1 MFFIFTLHF
10 YFFLTCCICEIQ
22 YSDLWVDVHSMKTLR
37 VIKEGLNI
45 SNWAPVQNALPLR
58 ETCAIKT
65 SLNLQPSISLAQQGQ
80 KLKVKNNSCSPE
92 RHERKQGE
100 EKAKALTGQR
110 KEGEEDNDKQ
120 RGRNDE
126 RGEAARGKG
135 SRARWRWTQRSVQWG
150 GEEVWII
157 WLSYFF
163 LSILFLDF
171 HFLPIIQPLR
181 MFSCWCHQ
189 TQTQNTANPRWTHS
203 VPACTA
209 VRLRLKRQQHDA
221 YTYRT
226 TTASQVHTHRHNTTG
241 VSTFISMNKVW
252 LQPAQRQQSFMF
264 LLICTPQVWSIEFT
278 DRAVCQWA
286 QQVQLQLITNVSRKQ
301 DNGH

>member
-1 MFFIFTLHF
+1 MCTVWKH
-10 YFFLTCCICEIQ
+10 
-22 YSDLWVDVHSMKTLR
+22 R

-92 RHERKQGE
+92 RRERKQGE
-100 EKAKALTGQR
+100 EKAKALTGHR

-126 RGEAARGKG
+126 QGEAARG
-135 SRARWRWTQRSVQWG
+135 SSARWRWTQRSVQWG

-221 YTYRT
+221 HTYRT

-241 VSTFISMNKVW
+241 VSTFVSMNKVW

>member
-1 MFFIFTLHF
+1 M
-10 YFFLTCCICEIQ
+10 
-22 YSDLWVDVHSMKTLR
+22 R
-37 VIKEGLNI
+37 GN
-45 SNWAPVQNALPLR
+45 R
-58 ETCAIKT
+58 ERR
-65 SLNLQPSISLAQQGQ
+65 
-80 KLKVKNNSCSPE
+80 KLKHWRGKE
-92 RHERKQGE
+92 RR
-100 EKAKALTGQR
+100 
-110 KEGEEDNDKQ
+110 EEDNDKQ

-189 TQTQNTANPRWTHS
+189 TQTQNTANPDGPILS
-203 VPACTA
+203 
-209 VRLRLKRQQHDA
+209 QHALQSGFVWKDSSMMQD
-221 YTYRT
+221 TYRT

-252 LQPAQRQQSFMF
+252 LQPAQWQQSFMF

-301 DNGH
+301 DKGH

>member
-10 YFFLTCCICEIQ
+10 YFCLTCCICEIQ

-92 RHERKQGE
+92 RRERKQGE

-110 KEGEEDNDKQ
+110 KEGRRQRWTKRKKWWTRRSSERKGQQSEVKVNAAISTV
-120 RGRNDE
+120 RGR
-126 RGEAARGKG
+126 
-135 SRARWRWTQRSVQWG
+135 G
-150 GEEVWII
+150 GVDNLVVLLFPLYSIFRF
-157 WLSYFF
+157 SFSSHYPASANVF
-163 LSILFLDF
+163 LLMS
-171 HFLPIIQPLR
+171 
-181 MFSCWCHQ
+181 S
-189 TQTQNTANPRWTHS
+189 NTDTKHCKPRWTHS

-221 YTYRT
+221 GHLQDHNSITG
-226 TTASQVHTHRHNTTG
+226 AHTQTQHNRCKY
-241 VSTFISMNKVW
+241 VYFH
-252 LQPAQRQQSFMF
+252 
-264 LLICTPQVWSIEFT
+264 E
-278 DRAVCQWA
+278 
-286 QQVQLQLITNVSRKQ
+286 
-301 DNGH
+301 